1 MGHIS
6 YSGKPPEY
14 QEFHHHSI
22 MYRNAILG
30 NLAGAMCISLI
41 FLSPSASCTA
51 EHMPWLAAEAQ
62 GSGKQAQKPFQRI
75 SQNILPGM
83 FGAAGWAG

>member
-1 MGHIS
+1 MGQKLESLLWRKGNTVAIGHVS
-6 YSGKPPEY
+6 HSGKPPEY

-41 FLSPSASCTA
+41 FLSPSASCAA
-51 EHMPWLAAEAQ
+51 EHMPWPAAEVQ
-62 GSGKQAQKPFQRI
+62 GSDK
-75 SQNILPGM
+75 
-83 FGAAGWAG
+83 

>member
-1 MGHIS
+1 MGQNLGGLLWRKGNILVMGHIS
-6 YSGKPPEY
+6 FSGKPPEY
-14 QEFHHHSI
+14 QKFHHHSF

-30 NLAGAMCISLI
+30 NLAGALCISLI

-62 GSGKQAQKPFQRI
+62 GSDK
-75 SQNILPGM
+75 
-83 FGAAGWAG
+83 